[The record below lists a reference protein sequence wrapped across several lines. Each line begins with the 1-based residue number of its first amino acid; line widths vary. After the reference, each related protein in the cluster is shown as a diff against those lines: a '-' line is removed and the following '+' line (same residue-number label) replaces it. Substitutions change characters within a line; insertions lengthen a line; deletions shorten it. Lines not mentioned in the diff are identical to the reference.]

1 MTWCPGDRYFA
12 RPLSTGAAVGAT
24 LVFSSIVLK
33 AVSEVR
39 TKGNAQ
45 KLSVDGGLAGAHGSS
60 PTNKEKG

>member
-1 MTWCPGDRYFA
+1 M
-12 RPLSTGAAVGAT
+12 GAT